1 MLLNLPALLCLGELM
16 GDMEKD
22 QESSDKQSDSRKQWH
37 PPQFFVAGLASTLTQ
52 GNGGTDGAVAG
63 NTQS

>member
-1 MLLNLPALLCLGELM
+1 M

-22 QESSDKQSDSRKQWH
+22 QESLDPQSDSRKQWH
-37 PPQFFVAGLASTLTQ
+37 APQFFVAGLASTLTQ